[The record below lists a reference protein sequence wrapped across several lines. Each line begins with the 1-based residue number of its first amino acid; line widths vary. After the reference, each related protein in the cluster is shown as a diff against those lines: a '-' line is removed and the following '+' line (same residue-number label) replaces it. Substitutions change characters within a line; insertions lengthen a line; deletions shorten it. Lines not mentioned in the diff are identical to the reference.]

1 MRVLFVGDAIS
12 GKVILEE
19 IKKVGE
25 LVALAVPDRD
35 QKKLLNNEFLT
46 IKTSKINETSIID
59 KLKSLNI
66 DLLINFN
73 SSIILSKDLLSCLT
87 IGGINFH
94 PGLLPRYAGSNVHQW
109 AMLDDERWSGVTIH
123 VIEDKIDAGP
133 ILHISK
139 TEILMAD
146 TGLTL
151 YIKLIR
157 VGSQLIAQLLPK
169 IAKQGFVF
177 SKPQKFSNRK
187 FFLKS
192 KKVER
197 QINFNQNVLNVH
209 RFIQA
214 LNYRPAISPLGHSF
228 IDAPLSAIEPV
239 RIEVAENT
247 LPPNAVPGEI
257 LQIDKKCV
265 SIACKDGSIDIKK
278 FWFENKLVGAID
290 GATASGMRVGQ
301 IM

>member
-12 GKVILEE
+12 GRVILEE
-19 IKKVGE
+19 IQKVGA
-25 LVALAVPDRD
+25 LVALAIPDRD
-35 QKKLLNNEFLT
+35 HKNLLNNELLT

-94 PGLLPRYAGSNVHQW
+94 PGLLPQYAGSNVHQW
-109 AMLDDERWSGVTIH
+109 AMLDNERWSGVTIH
-123 VIEDKIDAGP
+123 VIEGKIDAGP
-133 ILHISK
+133 ILYVSK

-151 YIKLIR
+151 FIKLIR
-157 VGSQLIAQLLPK
+157 LGSQLIAQLLPK
-169 IAKQGFVF
+169 IAKEGFVF
-177 SKPQKFSNRK
+177 SKPQKFSNRN

-192 KKVER
+192 KTVQR
-197 QINFNQNVLNVH
+197 QIDFNQNVSNVH

-247 LPPNAVPGEI
+247 LPSDAVPGEI
-257 LQIDKKCV
+257 LKINKKYV

-278 FWFENKLVGAID
+278 FWLGNKLVGAID
-290 GATASGMRVGQ
+290 GATASGMSVGQ
-301 IM
+301 IV

>member
-19 IKKVGE
+19 IKKVGT
-25 LVALAVPDRD
+25 LVALAIPDRD
-35 QKKLLNNEFLT
+35 HKNLLNNELLT

-94 PGLLPRYAGSNVHQW
+94 PGLLPQYAGSNVHQW
-109 AMLDDERWSGVTIH
+109 AMLDNERWSGVTIH
-123 VIEDKIDAGP
+123 VIEGKIDAGP
-133 ILHISK
+133 ILHVSK

-151 YIKLIR
+151 FIKLIR
-157 VGSQLIAQLLPK
+157 LGSQLIAQLLPK
-169 IAKQGFVF
+169 IAKEGFVF
-177 SKPQKFSNRK
+177 SKPQKFSNRN

-192 KKVER
+192 KTVQR
-197 QINFNQNVLNVH
+197 QIDFNQNVSNVH

-239 RIEVAENT
+239 RIEVA
-247 LPPNAVPGEI
+247 
-257 LQIDKKCV
+257 
-265 SIACKDGSIDIKK
+265 
-278 FWFENKLVGAID
+278 
-290 GATASGMRVGQ
+290 
-301 IM
+301 

>member
-35 QKKLLNNEFLT
+35 QKKLLHNEFLT

-94 PGLLPRYAGSNVHQW
+94 PGLLPQYAGSNVHQW
-109 AMLDDERWSGVTIH
+109 AMLDNERWSGVTIH
-123 VIEDKIDAGP
+123 VIEGKIDAGP
-133 ILHISK
+133 ILHVSK

-151 YIKLIR
+151 FIKLIR
-157 VGSQLIAQLLPK
+157 LGSQLIAQLLPK
-169 IAKQGFVF
+169 IAKEGFVF
-177 SKPQKFSNRK
+177 SKPQKFSNRN

-192 KKVER
+192 KTVQR
-197 QINFNQNVLNVH
+197 QIDFNQNVSNVH

-247 LPPNAVPGEI
+247 LPPDAVPGEI
-257 LQIDKKCV
+257 LKINKKYV

-278 FWFENKLVGAID
+278 FWLGNKLVGAID
-290 GATASGMRVGQ
+290 GATASGMSVGQ
-301 IM
+301 IV